1 MSETVVGVWTTWK
14 ITVGIERSCV
24 GQMYHPML
32 LFEACFPLA
41 EDCNNLAQRIMG
53 MFMLLSAMRVQCGPD
68 AKRIG

>member
-1 MSETVVGVWTTWK
+1 MH
-14 ITVGIERSCV
+14 
-24 GQMYHPML
+24 HPML

-53 MFMLLSAMRVQCGPD
+53 MFMLLSAMRVQRGPD